1 MIVADHIDKRLAGSS
16 ADDWTPHDLGL
27 IQHETAGLAA
37 RAFSGDTQ
45 AAEQLQRTLYQ
56 LFLGRHRPPWS
67 GESVDII
74 DPPIAMFLWV
84 FAREWDRADCRRHR
98 TTLAEMPAEPGRYP
112 GWIVDLVRRHE
123 SNVQHPLFDFL
134 ANSATYEQLCEF
146 VRQET
151 PLDLYFADLLV
162 YLAPG
167 IYGRPKLEVA
177 HNFWDEMGR
186 GDAAKAH
193 RALRL
198 RMMDRVGLDE
208 SDHVT
213 NADDLVIEEIELA
226 NAYFLSGAVRTYAT
240 NLIGMLLATES
251 MAPGRLKRQIDGWR
265 RVGLDDPDME
275 YLLEHTVV
283 DVEHAEDWMREVVQ
297 VIIDERPEE
306 IRGITLG
313 VLRRLDIAGRICD
326 RMMNHLEAATAGQ
339 VSASQQGDTTPPRS
353 RRISRLMR
361 P

>member
-1 MIVADHIDKRLAGSS
+1 MIVADQIGKRLSGSS
-16 ADDWTPHDLGL
+16 GEGWTPNDLGL
-27 IQHETAGLAA
+27 IKDETAELAA

-45 AAEQLQRTLYQ
+45 VAEELQRILYQ

-67 GESVDII
+67 GASVDVV
-74 DPPIAMFLWV
+74 DPPIATFLWV
-84 FAREWDRADCRRHR
+84 FAREWDRADYQRYRAI
-98 TTLAEMPAEPGRYP
+98 LAEMPAEPGRYRT
-112 GWIVDLVRRHE
+112 WIVDLVRGHR

-134 ANSATYEQLCEF
+134 ANSATYEQLREF

-151 PLDLYFADLLV
+151 PLDLYFADLLA

-167 IYGRPKLEVA
+167 ICGRPKLEVA

-193 RALRL
+193 RALRV

-213 NADDLVIEEIELA
+213 SAGDLVIEEIELV

-251 MAPGRLKRQIDGWR
+251 MAPGRLRRQIEGWR
-265 RVGLDDPDME
+265 RVGLDDVDME

-283 DVEHAEDWMREVVQ
+283 DVGHAEDWMREVVQ

-306 IRGITLG
+306 MRGITLG

-326 RMMNHLEAATAGQ
+326 RMMSHLGAATAGR
-339 VSASQQGDTTPPRS
+339 VPA
-353 RRISRLMR
+353 
-361 P
+361 